1 MARGPAEMMPVL
13 DIGLAL
19 LVLALAIWTVVAR
32 DSFAA
37 IVGFVAYGLLL
48 ALVWV
53 RLQGIDVALTEA
65 ALGTGL
71 TGAMLIGAAT
81 RLRKTEGQAR
91 AERPGVAMRLA
102 AALVA
107 GCVTLALAIA
117 VLALPD
123 PAPTLAPEV
132 AANIA
137 ATGVG
142 NPITAVLLAFRAMDT
157 LLEAIVVLFALVGV
171 WSLAPDAFWGGRPG
185 LRQRV
190 DPDGVLAYLARVLPP
205 IGIIV
210 GTYIF
215 WIGADLPGGKFQGA
229 TLLAAM
235 WLLVV
240 MAGLAD
246 ATPISRRWLRVG
258 LVAGP
263 AVFIVVGIAGSAF
276 AGAFLGYPDGLA
288 KALIKVIEWALFP
301 SLALTLALIVAG
313 APQRRPD

>member
-1 MARGPAEMMPVL
+1 MIEAF
-13 DIGLAL
+13 DIGLVL
-19 LVLALAIWTVVAR
+19 LILGLAIWTDAAR
-32 DSFAA
+32 DTFAA

-48 ALVWV
+48 ALAWV
-53 RLQGIDVALTEA
+53 RLRGIDVALTEA

-71 TGAMLIGAAT
+71 TGAMLIAAAT
-81 RLRKTEGQAR
+81 RLRG
-91 AERPGVAMRLA
+91 AEDRSQRKGPGAATRVLAGLLAAGVAV
-102 AALVA
+102 ALGV
-107 GCVTLALAIA
+107 A

-123 PAPTLAPEV
+123 PAPTLAPET
-132 AANIA
+132 AANMA

-157 LLEAIVVLFALVGV
+157 LLEAIVVLFALIGV
-171 WSLAPDAFWGGRPG
+171 WSLAPDALWGGRPG
-185 LRQRV
+185 PKPRV
-190 DPDGVLAYLARVLPP
+190 DPDGILAYLARILPP

-246 ATPISRRWLRVG
+246 TPPIRNSWLRVA

-263 AVFIVVGIAGSAF
+263 VIFIGVGAYGAAV

-288 KALIKVIEWALFP
+288 KPLIKVIEWALFP

-313 APQRRPD
+313 APQRGSE